1 MISHFF
7 LLTLL
12 IELDGL
18 LLSFEDAALLLE
30 VGYNR
35 IPKRLITVLIENLW
49 FLEND
54 LDGVFGA

>member
-49 FLEND
+49 LLEND